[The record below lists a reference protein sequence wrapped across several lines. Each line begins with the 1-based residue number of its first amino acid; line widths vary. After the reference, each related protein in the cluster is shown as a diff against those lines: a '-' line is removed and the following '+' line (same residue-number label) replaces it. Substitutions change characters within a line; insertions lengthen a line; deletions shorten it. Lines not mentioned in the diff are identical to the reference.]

1 MTDCQ
6 SALVYLMYRYREQAP
21 SHIGSSLFLRFVLVS
36 GLALA
41 LVFITVTRF
50 G

>member
-21 SHIGSSLFLRFVLVS
+21 SHIGSSLFLRFVLVY

-41 LVFITVTRF
+41 HSFFHCFRF